1 MQRLLKALHQVG
13 GIGLAGSLA
22 LLVSGLLAI
31 AANRT
36 CHDAGWAWI
45 KALLSA
51 GDLRPNEECPRRPGA
66 ARSIRATGRPA
77 PPHRLRMWIATAA
90 SSTPCIPPPFSWMA

>member
-31 AANRT
+31 AANRA
-36 CHDAGWAWI
+36 CHDAGWA
-45 KALLSA
+45 
-51 GDLRPNEECPRRPGA
+51 
-66 ARSIRATGRPA
+66 
-77 PPHRLRMWIATAA
+77 
-90 SSTPCIPPPFSWMA
+90 